1 MPPKKQKL
9 PTSEAKPSQPSSHVS
24 SSPLS
29 DPTNSPRSPAS
40 PQLKRARNEGARSS
54 SSASDLPAAKACA
67 PAKDDHKKN
76 PEVKAVSSSGGAA
89 AAAGKKKHFPFI
101 YGNYSGYYGYRSPSV
116 EDARLKVLVRSMFDG
131 KRCLDIGCNAGELT
145 VAIAQRYAPQHILG
159 VDIDGSLVRLIPL
172 CFAFFLSFTCPRV
185 FFVFFVHPYFPF
197 RRARAHLAHLAKE
210 IGGASSSAEGAQQP
224 SGAEQVVDPFVFP
237 YNCGFRR
244 ENFVDTADA
253 DATYSVIT
261 CLSTTKWVHFNWG
274 DDGIKRL
281 FKRVYDSLC
290 PGGMFILEAQVS
302 SPAFHHHHQS
312 RIKPPPPHPP
322 HPPHSIVKISH

>member
-9 PTSEAKPSQPSSHVS
+9 STSEANPSQPSSHLS

-54 SSASDLPAAKACA
+54 SSASNLPATKACA
-67 PAKDDHKKN
+67 PVKDDHKKDL
-76 PEVKAVSSSGGAA
+76 EVKAVSSSGGAA

-172 CFAFFLSFTCPRV
+172 CFAFFSLLHTFPRLFSF
-185 FFVFFVHPYFPF
+185 F
-197 RRARAHLAHLAKE
+197 L
-210 IGGASSSAEGAQQP
+210 
-224 SGAEQVVDPFVFP
+224 FVFP
-237 YNCGFRR
+237 
-244 ENFVDTADA
+244 
-253 DATYSVIT
+253 
-261 CLSTTKWVHFNWG
+261 
-274 DDGIKRL
+274 
-281 FKRVYDSLC
+281 
-290 PGGMFILEAQVS
+290 AQARACAFGS
-302 SPAFHHHHQS
+302 SG
-312 RIKPPPPHPP
+312 
-322 HPPHSIVKISH
+322 